1 MNFEIRRSI
10 SDHKRGIDFHH
21 KLCLV
26 VLLCHVFQ
34 MGTATKKSHFIINN
48 SFKIIFMCFGEHYQ
62 EQWRFLTGCFVNFHI
77 TISKEADKRRI
88 VPTLFLLICE
98 SHHLV
103 VDPIL
108 ISHSIHAI
116 NNTFYH
122 IKTIQSF
129 THKNGEKNIRVLN
142 MSLFP

>member
-1 MNFEIRRSI
+1 MNFEVRRSI

-21 KLCLV
+21 KLYLIV
-26 VLLCHVFQ
+26 FLCHVFR

-48 SFKIIFMCFGEHYQ
+48 SFKMIFMCSGAHYQ
-62 EQWRFLTGCFVNFHI
+62 EQWRFSTGCLSIF
-77 TISKEADKRRI
+77 TLLSISKEADKRRI

-108 ISHSIHAI
+108 IFRAQ
-116 NNTFYH
+116 FM
-122 IKTIQSF
+122 Q
-129 THKNGEKNIRVLN
+129 
-142 MSLFP
+142 